1 MRFIGWKLAVF
12 NLKQQA
18 EIYDFIE
25 DVFKFQT
32 NSCVT
37 AISKITSQS

>member
-1 MRFIGWKLAVF
+1 MKFTGWKLAAL

-32 NSCVT
+32 NSCIT
-37 AISKITSQS
+37 AISKITS